1 MPKSPRRIGGKYVM
15 SHGERTGPAWMYD
28 ERLPTMDNVTT
39 VLAELNDERRRLAAE
54 LARVERV
61 IGVIEELSGAEPRLM
76 VAAPAPDVVATK
88 APPPSVPAVAS
99 LPYVTMNVYE
109 AVAAHLAEVKEA
121 QTSRQIADAL
131 VAGGYPTR
139 SSYFCN
145 ALGTMLRRKDSTRQY
160 RISVTPDG
168 RHWFVRA
175 RRSTRESAT
184 PDEQT

>member
-1 MPKSPRRIGGKYVM
+1 VSQEDGRW
-15 SHGERTGPAWMYD
+15 PAWMYD
-28 ERLPTMDNVTT
+28 ERIPTMDHVTD
-39 VLAELNDERRRLAAE
+39 VLAELHDERRRLAAE

-61 IGVIEELSGAEPRLM
+61 IGVIEELSGTEPRLLVSDPAPNA
-76 VAAPAPDVVATK
+76 VALKAPTPSAPAP
-88 APPPSVPAVAS
+88 AS

-109 AVAAHLAEVKEA
+109 AVAAHLAEVQEP

-160 RISVTPDG
+160 RISVTGDG
-168 RHWFVRA
+168 RRWFVRPL
-175 RRSTRESAT
+175 RSTKKSAT
-184 PDEQT
+184 RDE

>member
-1 MPKSPRRIGGKYVM
+1 
-15 SHGERTGPAWMYD
+15 
-28 ERLPTMDNVTT
+28 MDHVTA
-39 VLAELNDERRRLAAE
+39 VLAELHDERGRLAAE

-61 IGVIEELSGAEPRLM
+61 IGVIEELTGAEPRELM
-76 VAAPAPDVVATK
+76 ADATSFVAASAPPPPPPPPAPAP
-88 APPPSVPAVAS
+88 AS

-109 AVAAHLAEVKEA
+109 AVAAHLAEVKEP

-160 RISVTPDG
+160 RISVTDDG
-168 RHWFVRA
+168 RRWFVRPKRSA
-175 RRSTRESAT
+175 RKSAT
-184 PDEQT
+184 SDEQT